1 MRKKDLLW
9 MVLFLS
15 GVGIRLVDSQ
25 TPPGGF
31 EHFIT
36 RQGSRLYDGECEFRF
51 ISYNVSNL
59 LCIEDNLAFRERN
72 PWRLPDAFEIEDALQ
87 TVKILGGNVARTY
100 VLTVHRDDDPVG
112 TCRHVM
118 APGKFDE
125 DAFQTM
131 DLVLAKANQ
140 IGVRLIIPFVDN
152 WRWMGGIG
160 EYAAF
165 RGEEPGAFWTD
176 PQIRA
181 DFKATIEYFLNRRN
195 TQTGVTYKDDKAIL
209 AWELGNELRDA
220 PPEWI
225 AEMAAFVK
233 TIDNRHL
240 LSDGLQCSYLREDVI
255 ADSNI
260 DILATH
266 HYEFNA
272 EQTIRNIETSVLK
285 IGNKKPYYIGEFGFF
300 DLPGTEKIIDAV
312 IAEKKVAGA
321 LLWSLRFH
329 NRDGGFYWHSEPSG
343 KSLFK
348 AYHYPGFQS
357 AAGYAEKQLMTL
369 MRLKGWQIRAI
380 KAPEISAPFAPK
392 LLPIADVSQISWQ
405 GAVGAVDYIVERSDD
420 QQSWYVV
427 ANSVS
432 DADRPYEPLFN
443 DTSASI
449 GKAYYYRVFARNQAG
464 TSPASNNV
472 GPVQVTRLAL
482 IDHLADKTKIFQVKG
497 FARLETGQSRSFKED
512 IHRLSVENGSEII
525 YRLSAPIRA
534 VYLQDFILQEKDD
547 VNIFVS
553 ADGVNYTPI
562 KTSQIDYRIENND
575 YKYWRPILVCAT
587 EIPGKPG
594 YLKLKYV
601 QKTQIGKIEIYYGD
615 RNY

>member
-1 MRKKDLLW
+1 
-9 MVLFLS
+9 
-15 GVGIRLVDSQ
+15 
-25 TPPGGF
+25 
-31 EHFIT
+31 
-36 RQGSRLYDGECEFRF
+36 
-51 ISYNVSNL
+51 
-59 LCIEDNLAFRERN
+59 
-72 PWRLPDAFEIEDALQ
+72 
-87 TVKILGGNVARTY
+87 
-100 VLTVHRDDDPVG
+100 
-112 TCRHVM
+112 
-118 APGKFDE
+118 
-125 DAFQTM
+125 M

-181 DFKATIEYFLNRRN
+181 DFKATIEYVLNRRN
-195 TQTGVTYKDDKAIL
+195 TQTGVIYKNDKAIL

-329 NRDGGFYWHSEPSG
+329 NRDGGFYWHSERVK
-343 KSLFK
+343 KS
-348 AYHYPGFQS
+348 FQGLS
-357 AAGYAEKQLMTL
+357 LSRISRPPVTL
-369 MRLKGWQIRAI
+369 K
-380 KAPEISAPFAPK
+380 
-392 LLPIADVSQISWQ
+392 
-405 GAVGAVDYIVERSDD
+405 
-420 QQSWYVV
+420 
-427 ANSVS
+427 
-432 DADRPYEPLFN
+432 
-443 DTSASI
+443 
-449 GKAYYYRVFARNQAG
+449 
-464 TSPASNNV
+464 SN
-472 GPVQVTRLAL
+472 
-482 IDHLADKTKIFQVKG
+482 
-497 FARLETGQSRSFKED
+497 
-512 IHRLSVENGSEII
+512 
-525 YRLSAPIRA
+525 
-534 VYLQDFILQEKDD
+534 
-547 VNIFVS
+547 
-553 ADGVNYTPI
+553 
-562 KTSQIDYRIENND
+562 
-575 YKYWRPILVCAT
+575 
-587 EIPGKPG
+587 
-594 YLKLKYV
+594 
-601 QKTQIGKIEIYYGD
+601 
-615 RNY
+615 